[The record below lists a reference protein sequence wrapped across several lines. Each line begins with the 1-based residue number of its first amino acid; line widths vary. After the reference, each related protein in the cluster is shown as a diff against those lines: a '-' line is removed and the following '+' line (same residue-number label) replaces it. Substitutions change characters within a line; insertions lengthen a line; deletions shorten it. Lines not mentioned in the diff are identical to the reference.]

1 MTMKEGERLE
11 EKKVRVVIELSKN
24 DYEALS
30 TLKNLT
36 NVSWRDIIVAGAIW
50 WSKELNL
57 EEKIERIREHV
68 SKIKNK

>member
-1 MTMKEGERLE
+1 MKLE
-11 EKKVRVVIELSKN
+11 KGSIRVVVELSKN

-30 TLKNLT
+30 TLKNLI
-36 NVSWRDIIVAGAIW
+36 NVSWKDIIVAGAMW